1 MKKLLSILLILMS
14 LPVLAFANGEKESEQ
29 KEVTIWSFNLS
40 PDALAE
46 VQDKIINVYQED
58 HPEVMINWQNIPY
71 AGYREKLLTSAAG
84 SALPDIFI
92 DGFNMVGVYENA
104 GIIEDLS
111 DDLDNFDFWDEFT
124 PSVVDLAK
132 VGDKVYGVPFRL
144 KVYPTII
151 NTEIFEEVGLDPN
164 DPPTTWD
171 DMLYAAKKIFKAEN
185 GSVVRAGASNFYNQ
199 ASMARTFD
207 LLVQQDGGQ
216 LLDEDG
222 YPAFN
227 DEHGMNALKFLIEL
241 YNVEKPVGLAPIDE
255 TVNRVFVLGKAGI
268 SSTNSYD
275 SIQSA
280 LQTGEDEI
288 IAKTKVV
295 MPMRSNNPS
304 GKNVAMFDGDMAYL
318 SSTSPVKAEAL
329 DFINYFYQ
337 PDNLIIYL
345 KANKCVPFYAEHL
358 NSSYM
363 DEIPVYKELYKLQE
377 YGGVLAK
384 TAAYRAARGYLTEEI
399 EKAIYEGQDLQET
412 LDKAE
417 SRWLQ
422 EIEDMK

>member
-1 MKKLLSILLILMS
+1 MKKLLPILLIFML
-14 LPVLAFANGEKESEQ
+14 LPSLAFANGEKESAT
-29 KEVTIWSFNLS
+29 KEVNIWSFNLS
-40 PDALAE
+40 PEALAE
-46 VQDKIINVYQED
+46 VQDNVIASYQEM
-58 HPEVMINWQNIPY
+58 HPEVTINWQNIPY

-84 SALPDIFI
+84 SALPDVFI

-111 DDLDNFDFWDEFT
+111 NDIEMFDFWSEFT

-132 VGDKVYGVPFRL
+132 VGDKVYGIPFRL

-151 NTEIFEEVGLDPN
+151 NTELFEQAGLDPEN
-164 DPPTTWD
+164 PPTTWD
-171 DMLYAAKKIFKAEN
+171 DVLAAGKKIFKAEN
-185 GSVVRAGASNFYNQ
+185 GSVVTAGASNFYNQ

-222 YPAFN
+222 NPAFN

-241 YNVEKPVGLAPIDE
+241 YNIEKPVGLAPIDE
-255 TVNRVFVLGKAGI
+255 TVNRVFVLGKAGM
-268 SSTNSYD
+268 SSLNSYD

-280 LQTGEDEI
+280 LQTGEEDI

-295 MPMRSNNPS
+295 MPMRSNNPT
-304 GKNVAMFDGDMAYL
+304 GKNVAMFDGDMAYV
-318 SSTSPVKAEAL
+318 SSSSDVKAEAL
-329 DFINYFYQ
+329 DFLDYFYQ

-358 NSSYM
+358 DSAYM
-363 DEIPVYKELYKLQE
+363 DENPLYKDLYKLQE

-399 EKAIYEGQDLQET
+399 EKAIYDGQGLQET

>member
-1 MKKLLSILLILMS
+1 MKKLSFILFFMM
-14 LPVLAFANGEKESEQ
+14 LPFFLYANGTQESEN
-29 KEVTIWSFNLS
+29 KEITIWSFNLS

-46 VQDKIINVYQED
+46 VQDKIISEYQNQNPD
-58 HPEVMINWQNIPY
+58 ITVNWQNIPY

-84 SALPDIFI
+84 DALPDIFI
-92 DGFNMVGVYENA
+92 DGFNMVGVYKNA
-104 GIIEDLS
+104 DIIVDLT
-111 DDLDNFDFWDEFT
+111 DEIDKFDFWDEFT

-132 VGDKVYGVPFRL
+132 VGDSVYGVPFRL

-151 NTEIFEEVGLDPN
+151 NTELFEEAGLDPN

-171 DMLYAAKKIFKAEN
+171 DVLEAGKKIYKAEN
-185 GSVVRAGASNFYNQ
+185 GSVTTVGVSNFYNK

-216 LLDEDG
+216 LLDEEG
-222 YPAFN
+222 NPAFN

-241 YNVEKPVGLAPIDE
+241 YNIEKPVGLAAIDE
-255 TVNRVFVLGKAGI
+255 TVNRVFVAGKAGI
-268 SSTNSYD
+268 SCLSSYD

-280 LQTGEDEI
+280 LQTGADDI
-288 IAKTKVV
+288 ISKTKVV
-295 MPMRSNNPS
+295 MPMRSNNAS
-304 GKNVAMFDGDMAYL
+304 GKNVAMFDGDMVYL
-318 SSTSPVKAEAL
+318 SSSTELKAEAI

-337 PDNLIIYL
+337 PDNLLVYL

-363 DEIPVYKELYKLQE
+363 DENPLYKELYKLQQ

-384 TAAYRAARGYLTEEI
+384 TAAYRAARNYLCDEI
-399 EKAIYEGQDLQET
+399 EKSLYEGQDLQDT
-412 LDKAE
+412 LDIAE

>member
-46 VQDKIINVYQED
+46 VQDKIIDVYQENN
-58 HPEVMINWQNIPY
+58 PEVIINWQNIPY

-104 GIIEDLS
+104 GIIEDLT
-111 DDLDNFDFWDEFT
+111 DDLDSFDFWDKFT

-151 NTEIFEEVGLDPN
+151 NTAIFEEVGLDPEN
-164 DPPTTWD
+164 PPVTWD
-171 DMLYAAKKIFKAEN
+171 DMLAAAKKIFKAEN

-207 LLVQQDGGQ
+207 ILVQQDGGQ
-216 LLDEDG
+216 LLDEEG
-222 YPAFN
+222 NPAFN

-268 SSTNSYD
+268 STTNSYD

-280 LQTGEDEI
+280 LQTGEEDI

-295 MPMRSNNPS
+295 MPMKSNNPS
-304 GKNVAMFDGDMAYL
+304 GKPVAMFDGDMAYI
-318 SSTSPVKAEAL
+318 SSTTSVKAEAL

-337 PDNLIIYL
+337 PDNLLVYL

-358 NSSYM
+358 DSEYM
-363 DEIPVYKELYKLQE
+363 NELPVYKDLYRFQE

-384 TAAYRAARGYLTEEI
+384 TAAYRAARGYLCEEI
-399 EKAIYEGQDLQET
+399 EKAIYEGQGLQET